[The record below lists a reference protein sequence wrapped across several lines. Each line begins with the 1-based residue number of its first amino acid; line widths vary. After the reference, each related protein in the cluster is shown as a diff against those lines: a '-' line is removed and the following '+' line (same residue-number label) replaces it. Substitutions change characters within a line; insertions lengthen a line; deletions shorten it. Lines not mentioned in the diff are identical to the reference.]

1 MKEKEKITLFC
12 GAFGAH
18 NKCAFNI
25 NVAINIIFASTL
37 SFYSGKRGKIPK
49 HCARGIHVEI

>member
-1 MKEKEKITLFC
+1 MKEKERITLFC

-25 NVAINIIFASTL
+25 NVTINIIFASTL
-37 SFYSGKRGKIPK
+37 LFLSEKRGRIVEES
-49 HCARGIHVEI
+49 ARRVDE